1 MTGYYDYVLGLI
13 PAALFGVTVLL
24 NLVGLPFTLALPV
37 GASIALGIM
46 AHAMFVRNPLPGAGS
61 GAGSDAVG
69 GSGGGSMRSGGSGRR
84 GGPTASGG
92 SD

>member
-46 AHAMFVRNPLPGAGS
+46 AHAMFVRNPLPGADGS
-61 GAGSDAVG
+61 TPSMDSGSH
-69 GSGGGSMRSGGSGRR
+69 GSR
-84 GGPTASGG
+84 TASGG